1 MTNASE
7 FFPQKR
13 VTRLPGGYMGKILR
27 VDLTTGSM
35 KDENLPEEPLLR
47 RFLGGQA
54 LATYILLRELPL
66 DAKPFGAES
75 KVVMMTGPITGT
87 GFTPGGTKVTAVY
100 LSPLTEYTLGRG
112 AASGFWPVYLKAAG
126 YDGIIIEGVAPRPTY
141 LFINEGK
148 AELRDASR
156 VWGKGARET
165 EDLLREDVGFKDAK
179 VMCIGPAGENLVRAA
194 MLVNDYNHNAA
205 HSGGAVFGSKK
216 LKAIV
221 VCGTARPRLHDKA
234 RLIEA
239 GVRWQSATRFQY
251 TIAKKMTAGKG
262 LDLEAIPNLNFRSSL
277 IADHARGF
285 DQNRVTLRP
294 CFQCP
299 RLCPWDVEIGEGP
312 RKGVVG
318 HFNAGSEWLDTF
330 FNLGIK
336 GNEVLYLAEKINDL
350 GIECSH
356 FSCGVAV
363 AFEAWEKGL
372 LGPEQTEGLR
382 FEWGNVEVVD
392 RLLDMA
398 ARREGRWG
406 NLLAEG
412 PTQVAEAIG
421 GDAPQWVVHT
431 KKGTPALHDW
441 RPHLGHMIREIVASG
456 GMKPQ
461 GAGGTG
467 MANPAPDLRYRETWG
482 PLDRDDP
489 TGWPWS
495 HILTEQYRQF
505 CGIIGGCWFAQND
518 NKPDGLKSIVDCLSA
533 TTGWN
538 FDLDE
543 ALLAG
548 HRSMILQSLFGTQRG
563 WIAEH
568 DWQHIGRRFLEPIPD
583 GKFKGFTIG
592 KWLPEMVYEYHR
604 LSGRHEKTG
613 RPFTDTLITLGL
625 EEFKEWAQLD

>member
-1 MTNASE
+1 MSDSTAL
-7 FFPQKR
+7 FPRERK
-13 VTRLPGGYMGKILR
+13 TILPGGYMGRILR
-27 VDLTTGSM
+27 VDLTSGSM
-35 KDENLPEEPLLR
+35 KDENLPEEPMLR
-47 RFLGGQA
+47 KLIGGQA
-54 LATYILLRELPL
+54 LATYVLHKELPL
-66 DAKPFGAES
+66 NAKPFGSEN

-100 LSPLTEYTLGRG
+100 LSPLTERTLGRG
-112 AASGFWPVYLKAAG
+112 AASGFWPVYLKGAG
-126 YDGIIIEGVAPRPTY
+126 YDGIIIEGVASKPIY
-141 LFINEGK
+141 LFINEGR
-148 AELRDASR
+148 AELRDASK
-156 VWGKGARET
+156 VWGKGARAT
-165 EDLLREDVGFKDAK
+165 EDLLREEVANKDARI
-179 VMCIGPAGENLVRAA
+179 MCIGPAGENLVRAA

-221 VCGTARPRLHDKA
+221 VHGTACPRVHDRN

-239 GVRWQSATRFQY
+239 GLRWRKTLAPRTVEE
-251 TIAKKMTAGKG
+251 KKTAGHA
-262 LDLEAIPNLNFRSSL
+262 LDVGAVPNLNFRSSI

-285 DQNRVTLRP
+285 EQNRVTLRP
-294 CFQCP
+294 CFQCQ
-299 RLCPWDVEIGEGP
+299 RLCPWDVEIREGP
-312 RKGVVG
+312 RTGTVG

-350 GIECSH
+350 AIECSH

-372 LGPEQTEGLR
+372 LTLESTGGLR
-382 FEWGNVEVVD
+382 FEWGNVETVD
-392 RLLDMA
+392 RLLDMT

-406 NLLAEG
+406 NLFAEG

-421 GDAPQWVVHT
+421 GEAPKWVVHT

-441 RPHLGHMIREIVASG
+441 RPHFGQMLRELVASG

-461 GAGGTG
+461 GGGSV
-467 MANPAPDLRYRETWG
+467 NPPPDLKYREKWG

-495 HILTEQYRQF
+495 QVLSEQHRQF
-505 CGIIGGCWFAQND
+505 CGIIGGCWFALMHQ
-518 NKPDGLKSIVDCLSA
+518 KPDGLKSIVDSLNA

-543 ALLAG
+543 AMDAG
-548 HRSMILQSLFGTQRG
+548 HRSIILQSLFGTQRG
-563 WIAEH
+563 WIAED
-568 DWQHIGRRFLEPIPD
+568 DWKDVGPRFLEPIPD
-583 GKFKGFTIG
+583 GKHKGFTIAR
-592 KWLPEMVYEYHR
+592 WLPDMVYEYYR

-613 RPFTDTLITLGL
+613 RPFMDTLSRLDL
-625 EEFKEWAQLD
+625 KEFKEWSQLD

>member
-1 MTNASE
+1 MMRASAI
-7 FFPQKR
+7 FPKNR
-13 VTRLPGGYMGKILR
+13 VTRLPEGYMGRILR
-27 VDLTTGSM
+27 VDLTTGFV
-35 KDENLPEEPLLR
+35 KDENLPEEQSLR
-47 RFLGGQA
+47 KFIGGQA
-54 LATYILLRELPL
+54 LATYILLSELSV
-66 DAKPFGAES
+66 DAKPLGPES

-87 GFTPGGTKVTAVY
+87 GFTPGGTKITAVY
-100 LSPLTEYTLGRG
+100 LSPSTEYTLGRG

-126 YDGIIIEGVAPRPTY
+126 YDGIIIEGVAAKPTY
-141 LFINEGK
+141 VFINEGK
-148 AELRDASR
+148 VELRDASKL
-156 VWGKGARET
+156 WGKGARET
-165 EDLLREDVGFKDAK
+165 EDLLKIEVGYRDAK

-194 MLVNDYNHNAA
+194 MLVNDYNHNAS
-205 HSGGAVFGSKK
+205 HSAGAVFGAKN

-221 VCGTARPRLHDKA
+221 VYGTARPRLHDKT

-239 GVRWQSATRFQY
+239 GLRWRNATMFQY
-251 TIAKKMTAGKG
+251 TAAKKLSGGRA
-262 LDLEAIPNLNFRSSL
+262 LSLEAVPNLNYRSTL
-277 IADHARGF
+277 ITDHTRGF
-285 DQNRVTLRP
+285 DADHVTLRP

-372 LGPEQTEGLR
+372 LGPEQTDGLR
-382 FEWGNVEVVD
+382 FEWGNVETVD
-392 RLLDMA
+392 RLLDMT

-406 NLLAEG
+406 NLFAEG
-412 PTQVAEAIG
+412 PTEVAEAIG
-421 GDAPQWVVHT
+421 GDAPKWVVHT

-441 RPHLGHMIREIVASG
+441 RPHIGFMMREIVGSG

-461 GAGGTG
+461 GAGG
-467 MANPAPDLRYRETWG
+467 ANPPPDLRYREEWG
-482 PLDRDDP
+482 PLDRDNP
-489 TGWPWS
+489 TGWPKS
-495 HILTEQYRQF
+495 QVLAEQYRQF
-505 CGIIGGCWFAQND
+505 CGIIGGCWFAQNP
-518 NKPDGLKSIVDCLSA
+518 NKPDGLKSIVDCLNA

-543 ALLAG
+543 ALVAG

-563 WIAEH
+563 WVAEH
-568 DWQHIGRRFLEPIPD
+568 DWQNIGPRFLEPVPD
-583 GKFKGFTIG
+583 GKFKGFTIA
-592 KWLPEMVYEYHR
+592 KWLPGVLYEYHR

-613 RPFTDTLITLGL
+613 RPFMDTLINLGL
-625 EEFKEWAQLD
+625 EEFKEWAQVD

>member
-1 MTNASE
+1 
-7 FFPQKR
+7 
-13 VTRLPGGYMGKILR
+13 MGKILR
-27 VDLTTGSM
+27 VDLTSGSM
-35 KDENLPEEPLLR
+35 TDENLPEEPVLR
-47 RFLGGQA
+47 KFIGGQA
-54 LATYILLRELPL
+54 LATYILLKEVPL
-66 DAKPFGAES
+66 DAKPYGPEN

-100 LSPLTEYTLGRG
+100 LSPLTEHTLGRG

-126 YDGIIIEGVAPRPTY
+126 YDGLIIEGVASKPTY
-141 LFINEGK
+141 LYINEGR
-148 AELRDASR
+148 AELREAQKT
-156 VWGKGARET
+156 WGKGARAT
-165 EDLLREDVGFKDAK
+165 EDLLREEVGNNDAK

-221 VCGTARPRLHDKA
+221 VHGSARPRLHDRE

-239 GVRWQSATRFQY
+239 GLRWRKTLVPR
-251 TIAKKMTAGKG
+251 TVEEKKTAGHA
-262 LDLEAIPNLNFRSSL
+262 LDVGAVPNLNYRSSIL
-277 IADHARGF
+277 ADHARGF
-285 DQNRVTLRP
+285 ERNQVTLRP
-294 CFQCP
+294 CFQCQ
-299 RLCPWDVEIGEGP
+299 RLCPWDVEIREGP
-312 RKGVVG
+312 RTGTVG

-356 FSCGVAV
+356 FSCGAAV

-372 LGPEQTEGLR
+372 LTVENTDGLR
-382 FEWGNVEVVD
+382 FEWGNVETVD

-421 GDAPQWVVHT
+421 GEAPNWVVHT

-441 RPHLGHMIREIVASG
+441 RPHFGQMLRELVASG

-461 GAGGTG
+461 GGGSVS
-467 MANPAPDLRYRETWG
+467 PPPDLKYREKWG
-482 PLDRDDP
+482 PLNRDDP

-495 HILTEQYRQF
+495 QALSEQYRQF
-505 CGIIGGCWFAQND
+505 CGIIGGCWFALMHQ
-518 NKPDGLKSIVDCLSA
+518 KPDGLKSIVDSLNA
-533 TTGWN
+533 TTGWD
-538 FDLDE
+538 FDLDQ
-543 ALLAG
+543 AIAAG
-548 HRSMILQSLFGTQRG
+548 QRSVVLQSLFATQRG
-563 WIAEH
+563 WIAED
-568 DWQHIGRRFLEPIPD
+568 DWKDVGRRFLEPIPD
-583 GKFKGFTIG
+583 GPHKGFTIA
-592 KWLPEMVYEYHR
+592 KWLPDMVYEYYR

-613 RPFTDTLITLGL
+613 RPFMDTLSRLGL
-625 EEFKEWAQLD
+625 EEFKEWGQLD

>member
-1 MTNASE
+1 MTRA
-7 FFPQKR
+7 FAIFPQKR
-13 VTRLPGGYMGKILR
+13 ITRLPEGYMGRVLR
-27 VDLTTGSM
+27 VDLTTGSV
-35 KDENLPEEPLLR
+35 KAENLPEEPALR
-47 RFLGGQA
+47 KFIGGQA
-54 LATYILLRELPL
+54 LATYILLSELSL
-66 DAKPFGAES
+66 DAKPLGPDN

-87 GFTPGGTKVTAVY
+87 GFTPGGTKITAVY
-100 LSPLTEYTLGRG
+100 LSPSTEYTLGRG

-126 YDGIIIEGVAPRPTY
+126 YDGIIIEGVAAKPTY
-141 LFINEGK
+141 VFINEGK
-148 AELRDASR
+148 VELRDASKF
-156 VWGKGARET
+156 WGKGARET
-165 EDLLREDVGFKDAK
+165 EDLLRIEVGHRDAK

-194 MLVNDYNHNAA
+194 MLVNDYNHNAS
-205 HSGGAVFGSKK
+205 HSGGAIFGAKK

-221 VCGTARPRLHDKA
+221 VYGTARPRLHDKA

-239 GVRWQSATRFQY
+239 GLRWRNATMFQY
-251 TIAKKMTAGKG
+251 TVAKKKSGGRA
-262 LDLEAIPNLNFRSSL
+262 LSLEAVPNLNYRSTL
-277 IADHARGF
+277 ITDHTQGF
-285 DQNRVTLRP
+285 DANHVTLRP

-299 RLCPWDVEIGEGP
+299 RLCPWDVEIAEGH

-372 LGPEQTEGLR
+372 IGPEQTEGLP
-382 FEWGNVEVVD
+382 FEWGNVETVD
-392 RLLDMA
+392 RLLDMT

-406 NLLAEG
+406 NLFAEG

-421 GDAPQWVVHT
+421 GDAPKWVVHT

-441 RPHLGHMIREIVASG
+441 RPHIGLMMREIVGSG

-461 GAGGTG
+461 GAGGP
-467 MANPAPDLRYRETWG
+467 NPPPDLRYREKWG
-482 PLDRDDP
+482 PLDRDNP

-495 HILTEQYRQF
+495 QVLAEQYRQF
-505 CGIIGGCWFAQND
+505 CGIIGGCWFAQNP
-518 NKPDGLKSIVDCLSA
+518 NKPDGLKSIVDCLNA

-543 ALLAG
+543 ALIAG
-548 HRSMILQSLFGTQRG
+548 HRSMILQSLFGSQRG

-568 DWQHIGRRFLEPIPD
+568 DWENIGPRFLEPVPD

-592 KWLPEMVYEYHR
+592 KWLPGLLYEYHR

-613 RPFTDTLITLGL
+613 RPFMDTLIKLGL
-625 EEFKEWAQLD
+625 EEFKEWAQVD